1 MAETRSSAHWASPI
15 TSKSIFESRKNI
27 SNLYPWKDG
36 LLFLITE
43 PSEGNASVLMYYDL
57 RSEIERVSPRGTNI
71 RSKVHEYGGRP
82 FTAYNEDVYYCN
94 FEDQEIYKQSFQ
106 AKTKTFSPPEAITT
120 TLGDKVRY
128 VDLTVD
134 RARNLLIAVRED
146 HSGVGTNGEE
156 AKNSLIAI
164 PLCDSEFPKGLK
176 EQVTLFEDSDFVSSP
191 SFSDDG
197 ASLSFVTWNHPNMP
211 WDKTDLVYAKIDE
224 NGGVIAINKVDENCD
239 SSKTQPF
246 FAANGDLFFLSDKS
260 GYWNLRRCGIDT
272 IDTNLRSENI
282 YEVEYDC
289 CGPPWVTGKR
299 NFAMCGTSE
308 VAVSVLKDC
317 DWEIRVF
324 NYAQKQERVLHP
336 KLGVLDDIVCSEIG
350 LFYLAGDWKN
360 YPGIYLCSEEESN
373 FLAPR
378 TLTRPKIPA
387 TFTESLISSPQ
398 HLTFKSNNNEEAHG
412 IYYAP
417 KNSQFCLPKDE
428 LPPLLV
434 NVHGGP
440 TGTAQKAF
448 NPMHQF
454 WTSRGFAVFD
464 LNHRGSSGYGRN
476 FRKKL
481 YGGWGVVDVE
491 DAISATKFLV
501 ERELAN
507 ATQIAI
513 RGGSAGG
520 YLVLACL
527 AASDCF
533 SAGASYYGIA
543 DLELLTKDTHKFES
557 QYLERLI
564 GPYPEAREL
573 YKDRSPIHK
582 LENIAAPVL
591 ILQGKLDKIVPP
603 NQADLLY
610 KKLVK
615 GNTRT
620 ELILFENEGHGFRAP
635 ANQIRALDSELAF
648 YRKNLLAKDGK

>member
-1 MAETRSSAHWASPI
+1 MQHAIIKRI
-15 TSKSIFESRKNI
+15 
-27 SNLYPWKDG
+27 LD
-36 LLFLITE
+36 
-43 PSEGNASVLMYYDL
+43 ASVYDVAVETPL
-57 RSEIERVSPRGTNI
+57 EKAPSLSARLDSSILFKREDLQTIFSFKIRG
-71 RSKVHEYGGRP
+71 
-82 FTAYNEDVYYCN
+82 AYNKIRLLAQKGVPGVVTASAGNHAQGVALSARQLGLQACIVMGRATPQIKVN
-94 FEDQEIYKQSFQ
+94 AASRLGAEIVLHGDTYD
-106 AKTKTFSPPEAITT
+106 EAAI
-120 TLGDKVRY
+120 Y
-128 VDLTVD
+128 AADL
-134 RARNLLIAVRED
+134 ALERNLAYV
-146 HSGVGTNGEE
+146 
-156 AKNSLIAI
+156 
-164 PLCDSEFPKGLK
+164 
-176 EQVTLFEDSDFVSSP
+176 
-191 SFSDDG
+191 
-197 ASLSFVTWNHPNMP
+197 HP
-211 WDKTDLVYAKIDE
+211 
-224 NGGVIAINKVDENCD
+224 
-239 SSKTQPF
+239 
-246 FAANGDLFFLSDKS
+246 
-260 GYWNLRRCGIDT
+260 
-272 IDTNLRSENI
+272 NLRSENI

-373 FLAPR
+373 FSAPR

-501 ERELAN
+501 EQELAN

-564 GPYPEAREL
+564 GPYPEAQEL